1 LLLLLSMEDGG
12 KELLHRKD
20 RQLDN
25 INRIYCRLRS
35 LELADKNNEQSKSE
49 YMQYTN
55 FGDRLSEKLLLMGA
69 TTKNQYGGYV
79 SDNII
84 GTRIGMRLP
93 LNKKSQIKQKRKICS
108 TTLYITNK
116 KNQHHKKST

>member
-1 LLLLLSMEDGG
+1 VEDLLLLLLSMEDGG

-49 YMQYTN
+49 YMQYTT
-55 FGDRLSEKLLLMGA
+55 E
-69 TTKNQYGGYV
+69 
-79 SDNII
+79 
-84 GTRIGMRLP
+84 
-93 LNKKSQIKQKRKICS
+93 
-108 TTLYITNK
+108 
-116 KNQHHKKST
+116 